1 MDLGTVKKRLE
12 SSHYRDLHNFVLDVH
27 LCFDNAM
34 LYNPKNSD
42 VHNLAKSLKK
52 DFDSHYRQAI
62 AHSEM
67 AIEQNRTN
75 ENACLICGEIGLK
88 FEPPVYY
95 CNGRCGGQ
103 RIRRNAFYFTNSNNT
118 YHWCS
123 ACFTDLRQDQPIKL
137 PDCTLFKADLAKNR
151 RKHSEDSEESWV
163 QCDGELKEQCIFTH
177 LTYFSAF
184 SLSLSSPSFSFI
196 SHFRYRVN
204 CKEIDYIDC
213 LSTICCIHIL
223 SITKND
229 WISFYCW

>member
-12 SSHYRDLHNFVLDVH
+12 SSYYRDLSNFVLDVH

-52 DFDSHYRQAI
+52 DFDSHYKQAI

-123 ACFTDLRQDQPIKL
+123 ACFTDLRPDQPIKL

-163 QCDGELKEQCIFTH
+163 QCDGELQDLDC
-177 LTYFSAF
+177 
-184 SLSLSSPSFSFI
+184 SLSVYIYVYNSVSRCISISRFFLPLYVSHFLIYYPFYLYLSPSRSFPI
-196 SHFRYRVN
+196 
-204 CKEIDYIDC
+204 
-213 LSTICCIHIL
+213 
-223 SITKND
+223 
-229 WISFYCW
+229 